1 VLLLTKTYSMAR
13 EGISAIRMRRKAL
26 ATEASMPMREKED
39 SYVEAEWNWTRKLS
53 SKWALLQE

>member
-1 VLLLTKTYSMAR
+1 MEVLLLTKTYSMAR

-39 SYVEAEWNWTRKLS
+39 SYVEE
-53 SKWALLQE
+53 